1 MARKLTEY
9 QQVGQFS
16 GEISEEIVPGHQFLK
31 NYKGTIK
38 TILAINHSKAR
49 MFIFK
54 KGGTFLIKVA
64 HLCKSELISK
74 GLKNL

>member
-38 TILAINHSKAR
+38 TILATNHSKAR

-54 KGGTFLIKVA
+54 KGEHFLLKLPTFAKV
-64 HLCKSELISK
+64 
-74 GLKNL
+74 N